1 MEITITNFIYHYYFI
16 VFNKFLTGGLGAGVV
31 GFWDVVGGYY
41 VHANV
46 NN

>member
-16 VFNKFLTGGLGAGVV
+16 VFNKFLTRGLGAGVV